1 MKRLLTIALSFA
13 LLILAMLISVAS
25 GANYC
30 LDSKNNDLCPDIL
43 HIKHQPYMND
53 CKACHDLTNSFTAS
67 GTFFKDSTKGAFL
80 PGGPNPVFMPSGSWS
95 SPKTNAAAS
104 CSNIACHSIPAG
116 VFTYYIYDWGA
127 DEVVPIS
134 YNYGGMSGATAL
146 WQDKPDTNCKSC
158 HNIPPYSKNV
168 WHSGSHGMQYMI
180 GSNNCETC
188 HPDAKSSVAP
198 DGKTILSNYLTAPS
212 QHANGTLDVVAKF
225 TSKCF
230 YCH

>member
-43 HIKHQPYMND
+43 HTKHQSFMND
-53 CKACHDLTNSFTAS
+53 CKACHNLSNSFIAS
-67 GTFFKDSTKGAFL
+67 GTFFKDSTKAAFL
-80 PGGPNPVFMPSGSWS
+80 PGGLAPVFMPSGSWS

-116 VFTYYIYDWGA
+116 VFTYYIYDWDA

-146 WQDKPDTNCKSC
+146 WQDKADTNCKSC

-168 WHSGSHGMQYMI
+168 WHSGSHGMQYMV
-180 GSNNCETC
+180 GANYCETC

-198 DGKTILSNYLTAPS
+198 DGKTIVSNYLTAPS
-212 QHANGTLDVVAKF
+212 QHAEVG
-225 TSKCF
+225 S
-230 YCH
+230 